1 MGTRDKAGLRQK
13 GRLGD
18 PLEPS
23 HSEGQAQ
30 GDKEK
35 KRVKARGSRAETPE
49 QAVRDGRGF

>member
-1 MGTRDKAGLRQK
+1 MGTRGKAGLRQK
-13 GRLGD
+13 GRLGY